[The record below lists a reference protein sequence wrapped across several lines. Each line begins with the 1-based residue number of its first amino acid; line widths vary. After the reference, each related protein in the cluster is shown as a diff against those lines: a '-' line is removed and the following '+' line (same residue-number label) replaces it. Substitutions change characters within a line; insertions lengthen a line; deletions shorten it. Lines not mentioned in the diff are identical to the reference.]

1 MIRFKENSYAMKIIL
16 KVALSGE
23 FPFKALNMIGDKVM
37 VQRTLRRLR
46 EEKYVTVNGKGDA
59 KTIRLTTKALGVLK
73 GYNESYYEHYMS
85 VTDNHHFRG
94 GKYKSNDV
102 GARQT
107 ARRHRLAEVMTFL
120 SLLDVSLWPED
131 KPSLSLVDREER
143 ISSSDYVFYT
153 SREMKNIDMRQR
165 YKTEFTRILGTLFC
179 PGGVYNIYNTNK
191 GRIKWNNQGEQKAQ
205 VLVQDIAYMN
215 CDSDFDMD
223 AVSSSSVIFGKNIDI
238 MREILQPPNGQRDAN
253 GFELLSFHNTYDN
266 IYYITLDK
274 NGLLQLNI
282 MLEKNWSER
291 LKNII
296 FPASMLTYDASRTSV
311 DCDIYDPGK
320 NLFVLMFFDGNIAR
334 LRRFKEATYGDDV
347 NSFQVLCFP
356 WQEETVNTFMEETA
370 SVTVMEY
377 DAFGDQFF
385 G

>member
-1 MIRFKENSYAMKIIL
+1 MIRFKENSYALKIII
-16 KVALSGE
+16 KTALAGE

-37 VQRTLRRLR
+37 IQRTLRRLR
-46 EEKYVTVNGKGDA
+46 EEKYVTVNGSGDA
-59 KTIRLTTKALGVLK
+59 KTIRLTTKALGVLRD
-73 GYNESYYEHYMS
+73 YNESYYKHYMS

-94 GKYKSNDV
+94 GRYRSNNV

-107 ARRHRLAEVMTFL
+107 SRRHRLAEVMAFL
-120 SLLDVSLWPED
+120 DLLDVSLWPED
-131 KPSLSLVDREER
+131 KPVLSLDEREER

-153 SREMKNIDMRQR
+153 SREMKNTDRRQR

-179 PGGVYNIYNTNK
+179 PGGVYSIYNTNK

-223 AVSSSSVIFGKNIDI
+223 MASSSSVVFGKN
-238 MREILQPPNGQRDAN
+238 MNVMLEILQPPNGRRDAN

-274 NGLLQLNI
+274 NGLIQFNI
-282 MLEKNWSER
+282 MLEKNWKER

-296 FPASMLTYDASRTSV
+296 FPTSMLAYDTSKISI
-311 DCDIYDPGK
+311 DCDVYSPDEH
-320 NLFVLMFFDGNIAR
+320 LFVLMFFDGNLAR
-334 LRRFKEATYGDDV
+334 LKRFKESVYGDDI
-347 NSFQVLCFP
+347 NNFQVLCFP
-356 WQEETVNTFMEETA
+356 WQEEAVRSFMGTT
-370 SVTVMEY
+370 SDIIPMEY
-377 DAFGDQFF
+377 DIFGDKFF
-385 G
+385 S